1 MCIRQ
6 WCVAL
11 LVARLVVH
19 VLELLHR
26 ASRLIAQFGGWA
38 GEWPVSVGTSTLLY

>member
-6 WCVAL
+6 WCDAL

-19 VLELLHR
+19 VLELVLR
-26 ASRLIAQFGGWA
+26 TSRLIANLEA
-38 GEWPVSVGTSTLLY
+38 PVGIWHPTVGTTWLL